1 MLLITTYT
9 VKPYI
14 TQEETAALMAVFA
27 EEGAAPGEIAHYVN
41 ADGGGGVVISEVD
54 DIRASYRNN
63 LNYSQWL
70 TFESRVVV
78 PVNDA
83 VPHILDALS

>member
-14 TQEETAALMAVFA
+14 ADEETAELMAVFA
-27 EEGAAPGEIAHYVN
+27 EGGAAPGEIAHYVN

-54 DIRASYRNN
+54 DIMPSYRNN
-63 LNYSQWL
+63 LNYAKWL

-78 PVNDA
+78 KVGDA